1 MWSVNTTYFLN
12 TNGLELYNYSPPL
25 LFHFSLT
32 HTHTLSPLYFTSI
45 LLPLSPYLAFSKLS
59 HSPYLYL
66 PISLS
71 LPLSHSL
78 SLSFSLTDSLS
89 LSLYLSISLP
99 PLSLSISLSLFI
111 SLSLS
116 LSPTSLLPLS
126 LPPFSLFFLL
136 SRVWLQT
143 YPHCHICVQ
152 YPSI

>member
-45 LLPLSPYLAFSKLS
+45 LLSLSPYLAFSKLS

-71 LPLSHSL
+71 LTL
-78 SLSFSLTDSLS
+78 SLS
-89 LSLYLSISLP
+89 LSLSLTLSLTLSVSLSIYLCPTSLSLHL
-99 PLSLSISLSLFI
+99 PLSLHF
-111 SLSLS
+111 S